1 MDTNAKKIND
11 NGGCP
16 EPILGRPFVGTRTG
30 RLTDRC
36 KLIVENRATYNLF
49 KKATLLAVAFGALA
63 GASGCAFIGPRAVA
77 VNRTDYNSVVQRT
90 DDQEILLNLVR
101 LKYRDTPV
109 FLQIPSITSQ
119 FNFGGSIGATAT
131 VNSQVTGLTPAHSI
145 GLDTRLNYTEV
156 PTVTYVPLQGEE
168 FVQRVLSPI
177 SLETMMLLTHSG
189 WSIEDVF
196 RLLVQR
202 LNGVRNAPSA
212 SGPTPQTAP
221 EFRDFLRAAKLLREL
236 QLRNAVEILYELK
249 NGQPVYFLH
258 IDEKALNWPE
268 TRELT
273 RLLSLAPGRTRYIL
287 TNQLLV
293 ENPDSLTVEPRS
305 LGGVFFYLSQS
316 VEVPKKDQDLGRVTV
331 TKSSTGQTFDWT
343 QLTGDLLRVRSQA
356 EQPKDAAVAVF
367 YRGSWF
373 YIDESDL
380 ASKTTFS
387 LLSQIFALQAGK
399 SKTVTPVLTLPVG
412 R

>member
-1 MDTNAKKIND
+1 MNTNSNKTSAD
-11 NGGCP
+11 GECLTPVAGPPLAGVPARRSTRRPWGFP
-16 EPILGRPFVGTRTG
+16 ETG
-30 RLTDRC
+30 R
-36 KLIVENRATYNLF
+36 IHHGF
-49 KKATLLAVAFGALA
+49 KKVAILAFALGTFVATE
-63 GASGCAFIGPRAVA
+63 GCSFIGPRAVA
-77 VNRTDYNSVVQRT
+77 VNRTDYNSVVQNT
-90 DDQEILLNLVR
+90 NDQEILLNLVR

-119 FNFGGSIGATAT
+119 FNFGGTIGATAT
-131 VNSQVTGLTPAHSI
+131 VNSQVTSLTPEHSVGI
-145 GLDTRLNYTEV
+145 DTRLNYTEV
-156 PTVTYVPLQGEE
+156 PTVTYAPLQGEE
-168 FVQRVLSPI
+168 FVQRVLSPV
-177 SLETMMLLTHSG
+177 SLETMMLLTHTG

-212 SGPTPQTAP
+212 SGPTPQEAP
-221 EFRDFLRAAKLLREL
+221 EFQNFLRAAKLLREL
-236 QLRNAVEILYELK
+236 QIRNAVEILYELK
-249 NGQPVYFLH
+249 GGQPVYLLH

-273 RLLSLAPGRTRYIL
+273 RLLDLTPGRTRYVM

-293 ENPDSLTVEPRS
+293 KNPDYLTVEPRS

-316 VEVPKKDQDLGRVTV
+316 VEVPKADQELGKVTL
-331 TKSSTGQTFDWT
+331 TKSSTGQPFDWT
-343 QLTGDLLRVRSQA
+343 QVTGDLLRIRSQA
-356 EQPKDAAVAVF
+356 ERPKEAAVAIS

-373 YIDESDL
+373 YIDDSDL

-412 R
+412 G